1 MVDPAHFESKFS
13 QLNLGAFP
21 AINQEELLIEP
32 DYLRRRKSLGGWQ
45 GRTASEYSNRERIHI
60 Q

>member
-1 MVDPAHFESKFS
+1 
-13 QLNLGAFP
+13 LNLGAFP
-21 AINQEELLIEP
+21 AINQEKLLIEP